1 MLKMLLAAGLVLLAS
16 GFSAHS
22 IEIETARGSASF
34 ESTPARI
41 AVFDIAALDTLDAL
55 GVKAAGVPDKLYVPE
70 LQRLSEGAQWIGT
83 LFEPDLEALSALSPD
98 LIIVGSRSASQFDSV
113 GRVARSIDMTIG
125 DDELLDEAKQHLVA
139 FGELFGKQEAAARE
153 SAAFEAAITAAR
165 KAINGKGN
173 ALILMTNG
181 PKVSAFGEGS
191 RFGWIHR
198 ALGLPPAVAD
208 VEAAT
213 HGEAISFEFVSKAN
227 PDWLIVLD
235 RASAVGLSEQN
246 AATTLDNE
254 LVAQTT
260 AWKKG
265 QVVYLPPA
273 DFYIAAGGI
282 QSTTRVLKVITEAFS
297 SVK

>member
-1 MLKMLLAAGLVLLAS
+1 MLRAFLAVGFALLAS
-16 GFSAHS
+16 GLSAHAVEIQTAKGLVS
-22 IEIETARGSASF
+22 IESV
-34 ESTPARI
+34 PARI
-41 AVFDIAALDTLDAL
+41 AVFDVAALDTLDSL
-55 GVKAAGVPDKLYVPE
+55 GVKAEGVPGKLYVPE
-70 LQRLSEGAQWIGT
+70 LVHLSDGAQPIGT
-83 LFEPDLEALSALSPD
+83 LFEPDLEALSALAPD
-98 LIIVGSRSASQFDSV
+98 LIIVGARAASQFDSV
-113 GRVARSIDMTIG
+113 SRVAKTIDMTIG
-125 DDELLDEAKQHLVA
+125 DAEMLDEAKKRLITY
-139 FGELFGKQEAAARE
+139 GELFGKQDAAARE
-153 SAAFEAAITAAR
+153 VASFEAAIAAAR
-165 KAINGKGN
+165 KAIEGKGN

-181 PKVSAFGEGS
+181 PKVSAFGDGS
-191 RFGWIHR
+191 RFGWLHR

-235 RASAVGLSEQN
+235 RASAVGLTEQN

-265 QVVYLPPA
+265 QVIYLPPA

-282 QSTTRVLKVITEAFS
+282 QSTTRVLKAITDAFS
-297 SVK
+297 AVK